1 MASKSSVSLTV
12 SIAWLVV
19 AITIVIGWCMNIYQ
33 ITQMY
38 DNGITAKFVFKV
50 IGVFVFPLGGLL
62 GILN

>member
-1 MASKSSVSLTV
+1 MASKNNMSLTV
-12 SIAWLVV
+12 AIAWIVLAV
-19 AITIVIGWCMNIYQ
+19 TIIVGWCMNIYQ

-62 GILN
+62 GIIN

>member
-1 MASKSSVSLTV
+1 MANKNNMSLTAAIV
-12 SIAWLVV
+12 WLVV
-19 AITIVIGWCMNIYQ
+19 AITIIVGWCMNIYQ